1 MNVKRF
7 FIPPGTPFRL
17 LVILAVSA
25 LLAGFHSVLAP
36 VDDHLR
42 SPSHEAPTLNVEAAR
57 RLDASVL
64 WIDARSETE
73 FQADHIPGALWLNE
87 TNFESGLDALL
98 DRWSPRSTL
107 IVYCGSTACNASQQL
122 AARLKASGFES
133 VYVLEG
139 GWRAWQ
145 KP

>member
-17 LVILAVSA
+17 LVILVVSA
-25 LLAGFHSVLAP
+25 LLAGFRFVLAP
-36 VDDHLR
+36 VDEHLR
-42 SPSHEAPTLNVEAAR
+42 TTSREAPTLNVEAAR

-73 FQADHIPGALWLNE
+73 FQTNHIPGALWMNE
-87 TNFESGLDALL
+87 TNFESGIDALL
-98 DRWSPRSTL
+98 NRWTPRTTL

-133 VYVLEG
+133 VYVLED